1 MSSSPVL
8 EKPVAGGPPP
18 PLNAGLRG
26 TGRARRVVREVVTG
40 GTVTVTALALV
51 LALLVGAVVIA
62 LSDPA
67 AAAAWSRFPSD
78 PGRALTASWS
88 AIADAYGALLRGAL
102 LDPASVSAAA
112 DGSPVV
118 NVFGPISETLVATT
132 PLILVGLSVTIAFR
146 AGLFNIGG
154 QGQAMLGAAAG
165 AFVGFHWQLPAAVHL
180 AFALLAGLAAGAVW
194 GLVPGLLKARTGAHE
209 VITTIMLN
217 YVAAGLV
224 LYLLSKPIFLREGR
238 SDPLSPEVA
247 ASARLPRLVDETLRL
262 HLGILIALAVAGA
275 MLWLL
280 RRTTIGFSLRIVSL
294 NEDAARTAGV
304 SVPRAWVLGMLLAGA
319 LAGLAGAV
327 EILGADYALVPSSA
341 ASLGFLGISVALLGR
356 ATVGGTILASLLFGA
371 FEAGGVR
378 MQAATATPFDIVT
391 VIQAL
396 TVLFVAAPQLIRAV
410 FRLRASTGEAA
421 AITGRGW

>member
-1 MSSSPVL
+1 MSRPPVL
-8 EKPVAGGPPP
+8 EQPIAADPPP
-18 PLNAGLRG
+18 AASAPPRRSGLG
-26 TGRARRVVREVVTG
+26 GRIVREIVTG
-40 GTVTVTALALV
+40 GTVAVTVLALV

-62 LSDPA
+62 ASDPA
-67 AAAAWSRFPSD
+67 AAAAWRRVTSD
-78 PGRALTASWS
+78 PVRALGASWD

-102 LDPASVSAAA
+102 LEPASVSAAV
-112 DGSPVV
+112 DGGSIA
-118 NVFGPISETLVATT
+118 NVFGPISETLVAAT
-132 PLILVGLSVTIAFR
+132 PLILAGLSVTIAFR

-165 AFVGFHWQLPAAVHL
+165 AFVGFHWQLPAALHL
-180 AFALLAGLAAGAVW
+180 TAALLAGVSAGAAW
-194 GLVPGLLKARTGAHE
+194 GLIPGFLKARTGAHE

-217 YVAAGLV
+217 YVAVGLV

-238 SDPLSPEVA
+238 TDPLSPEVA
-247 ASARLPRLVDETLRL
+247 GSARLPQLAGETLRL
-262 HLGILIALAVAGA
+262 HLGILVALAVAA
-275 MLWLL
+275 AVLWLL

-304 SVPRAWVLGMLLAGA
+304 SVSRAWVLGMVLAGA

-327 EILGADYALVPSSA
+327 EILGTDYALVPSSA

-356 ATVGGTILASLLFGA
+356 ATVGGTVLASLLYGA

-396 TVLFVAAPQLIRAV
+396 TVLFVAAPQLVRAV
-410 FRLRASTGEAA
+410 FRLRARPIEAA
-421 AITGRGW
+421 AGRGW

>member
-1 MSSSPVL
+1 MSRPPVL
-8 EKPVAGGPPP
+8 EKPVAADPPP
-18 PLNAGLRG
+18 AASAPLRG
-26 TGRARRVVREVVTG
+26 SGLGRRIVREVVTG
-40 GTVTVTALALV
+40 GAVAVTVLALV

-62 LSDPA
+62 ASDPA
-67 AAAAWSRFPSD
+67 AAAAWRRVTSD
-78 PGRALTASWS
+78 PGRALAASWD

-102 LDPASVSAAA
+102 LEPASVSAAV
-112 DGSPVV
+112 DGGSIA
-118 NVFGPISETLVATT
+118 NVFGPISETLVAAT
-132 PLILVGLSVTIAFR
+132 PLILAGLSVTIAFR

-165 AFVGFHWQLPAAVHL
+165 AFVGFHWQLPAALHL
-180 AFALLAGLAAGAVW
+180 AAALLAGVAAGAAW
-194 GLVPGLLKARTGAHE
+194 GLIPGFLKARTGAHE

-217 YVAAGLV
+217 YVAVGLV

-238 SDPLSPEVA
+238 TDPLSPEVA
-247 ASARLPRLVDETLRL
+247 GSARLPQLAGETLRL
-262 HLGILIALAVAGA
+262 HLGILVALAVAAA

-304 SVPRAWVLGMLLAGA
+304 SVSRAWVLGMVLAGA

-327 EILGADYALVPSSA
+327 EILGTDYALVPSSA

-356 ATVGGTILASLLFGA
+356 ATVGGTVLASLLYGA

-396 TVLFVAAPQLIRAV
+396 TVLFVAAPQLVRAV
-410 FRLRASTGEAA
+410 FRLRARPIEAPA
-421 AITGRGW
+421 GRGW